1 MKPPVPPALPPRA
14 EPARAERPRATPAA
28 ASAAPATPLGGLL
41 AHIAQA
47 RAQAGLPGT
56 QETLAQFRQL
66 WGQLSTERQIR
77 QSVASVPEGAGP
89 LNSQRLV
96 LRALQTMQGL
106 SPEYLNRYMAYLDT
120 LLWLDEAG
128 AALMPPPPRP
138 AAQPVPRAAPKPAP
152 QAAQGPAQKP
162 APKPAPKPARKAA
175 RAAGRKPAR
184 PGGS

>member
-1 MKPPVPPALPPRA
+1 MPP
-14 EPARAERPRATPAA
+14 RAERPRAAPTPAPA
-28 ASAAPATPLGGLL
+28 TPATPLGGLL

-66 WGQLSTERQIR
+66 WGQLSTERQMR

-96 LRALQTMQGL
+96 LRALQSMQQL
-106 SPEYLNRYMAYLDT
+106 SPAYLNRYMAYAET

-128 AALMPPPPRP
+128 AVL
-138 AAQPVPRAAPKPAP
+138 APPAP
-152 QAAQGPAQKP
+152 PLPAMPSP
-162 APKPAPKPARKAA
+162 APKPASKPPGKTAKAAPAADKPARKAT
-175 RAAGRKPAR
+175 RKKLR
-184 PGGS
+184 PVDESKPR

>member
-1 MKPPVPPALPPRA
+1 MTPPPPPRA
-14 EPARAERPRATPAA
+14 DRPRPAPVA
-28 ASAAPATPLGGLL
+28 APASPATPLGQLL
-41 AHIAQA
+41 AHITQA

-96 LRALQTMQGL
+96 LRALQAMQQL
-106 SPEYLNRYMAYLDT
+106 SPAYLNRYMAYAET

-128 AALMPPPPRP
+128 TALMPPAPPQPAVQPAPPRP
-138 AAQPVPRAAPKPAP
+138 ALKAAVKGDKAGKAAP
-152 QAAQGPAQKP
+152 AAE
-162 APKPAPKPARKAA
+162 KPARKTS
-175 RAAGRKPAR
+175 RKKLR
-184 PGGS
+184 PVDESKPR